1 MAQFIAVSQNEPVGL
16 NALRVRDL
24 LFELEKAVNEV
35 TRPLEKLAADDA
47 GTYTAVA
54 AALGLNST
62 DDAHDLYEMA
72 LAVRNRLAT
81 AEDSIGESAFR
92 QYAARVNRASF

>member
-62 DDAHDLYEMA
+62 DDAHDYYPCFHFEYTPRIA
-72 LAVRNRLAT
+72 
-81 AEDSIGESAFR
+81 R
-92 QYAARVNRASF
+92 QEAKR